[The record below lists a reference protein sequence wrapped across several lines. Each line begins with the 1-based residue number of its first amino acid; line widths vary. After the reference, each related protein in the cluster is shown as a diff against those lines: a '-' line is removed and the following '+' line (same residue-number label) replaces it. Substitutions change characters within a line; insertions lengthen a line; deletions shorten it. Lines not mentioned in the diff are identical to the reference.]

1 MNTSSEAPSAAST
14 DSKYFST
21 GPNLAK
27 STVGHGRRLSEPPP
41 VTLPVAA
48 GRNLAVL
55 LDDQDLV
62 PQWHALAATV
72 LTPSSPAK
80 PHSPLVSLL
89 VVLRRALPQDA
100 EASVLQILRNLTSS
114 SSAEAP
120 TRLQQASELLRDLN
134 RPQAGLPDR
143 HGTPLSPEDQKQLWK
158 DLSQTLTDPQRGAQ
172 RLLDILRSRTPS

>member
-1 MNTSSEAPSAAST
+1 MLTHTA
-14 DSKYFST
+14 DF
-21 GPNLAK
+21 LQ
-27 STVGHGRRLSEPPP
+27 L
-41 VTLPVAA
+41 
-48 GRNLAVL
+48 L

-72 LTPSSPAK
+72 LAPSAPAK
-80 PHSPLVSLL
+80 PLSPLVSLL
-89 VVLRRALPQDA
+89 VVLRRVLPQDA

-114 SSAEAP
+114 STQAP

-143 HGTPLSPEDQKQLWK
+143 HGTPLSPEDQKQQWK
-158 DLSQTLTDPQRGAQ
+158 DLSQTLQAPQRGAQ